1 MTATLAVFIF
11 LLLIGAPIALVMVFS
26 GLAGAVSLGG
36 LAFMEILADRMFSG
50 VSGFLLMAVP
60 YFIFT
65 AELMNRAGLTQRL
78 IDFNNA
84 LLGRVRGA
92 LSHVNITT
100 SLFFAGLTGAAIT
113 DTVAVGKLMIP
124 AMKKEGYPADYSA
137 AVTACSSV
145 IGPIIP
151 PSVVMIVYATIL
163 QEISVISLFI
173 AGIIPGLLLTVAL
186 LCVSGFLSWR
196 RNFPVHVDGGFLPA
210 LKTLLPTLPAL
221 LVPVIILGGI
231 LSGLSTVTE
240 ASAFAAVYTIAIG
253 LFIYKRLTVA
263 QIWDALLTTVRLSG
277 VVFFLLGASTV
288 LGWFV
293 TRSGITR
300 EAAELIAAFSDNP
313 LIQILMVNALLLL
326 VGTAVDVLPA
336 LVIVAPVLVPAMVQL
351 GFDPLHFAM
360 VMIITLNVGNITP
373 PVGMTLMTA
382 ARIAQVSYESAIRAS
397 LPFYLSFIAFIAI
410 VSVWPQIV
418 LFLPRLLQS

>member
-1 MTATLAVFIF
+1 MTATVAVFVL

-26 GLAGAVSLGG
+26 GLAGATSLGG
-36 LAFMEILADRMFSG
+36 LAFLEILPDRMFSG

-163 QEISVISLFI
+163 QDISVISLFI
-173 AGIIPGLLLTVAL
+173 AGIVPGLLLTAAL
-186 LCVSGFLSWR
+186 LCVSGFLAWR
-196 RNFPVHVDGGFLPA
+196 RNFPVHSDGGIVPA
-210 LKTLLPTLPAL
+210 LKAFLPTLPAL

-240 ASAFAAVYTIAIG
+240 ASAFAAVYTIGIG
-253 LFIYKRLTVA
+253 MFIYKRLTVA

-293 TRSGITR
+293 TRSGVTR

-313 LIQILMVNALLLL
+313 LIQILMVNVLLLL

-397 LPFYLSFIAFIAI
+397 IPFYLSFLAVITI